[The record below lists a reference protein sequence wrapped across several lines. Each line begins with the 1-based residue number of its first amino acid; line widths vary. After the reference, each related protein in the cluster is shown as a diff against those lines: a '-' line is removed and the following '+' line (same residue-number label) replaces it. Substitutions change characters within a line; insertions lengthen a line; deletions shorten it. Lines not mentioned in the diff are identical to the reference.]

1 MIQKSCF
8 WIYLKFLFF
17 FKKWNIPGAYLFI
30 TEGEIHFLSYNLLH
44 KTPWHYTI
52 LPLERYQ
59 PSLAHL
65 FMFKWDTALLSV
77 LKFRNKIRIIQAQK
91 RIDVVF
97 CILSLSLSLVH
108 PVHTKLCVRVLTTA
122 CTPTFSSVIYTL
134 QARQMRN
141 TADTRTQ
148 VSCLA
153 LSTLLT
159 RIVSEICY

>member
-1 MIQKSCF
+1 M
-8 WIYLKFLFF
+8 
-17 FKKWNIPGAYLFI
+17 FI
-30 TEGEIHFLSYNLLH
+30 TEGEIRFLSYNLLH

-97 CILSLSLSLVH
+97 CILSLSLSCL
-108 PVHTKLCVRVLTTA
+108 LLTHEIVCA
-122 CTPTFSSVIYTL
+122 CTYYCLHSNIFFSDIYLASKTDEKHRWYPNTSQLLSVVH
-134 QARQMRN
+134 AVN
-141 TADTRTQ
+141 TH
-148 VSCLA
+148 CKWNM
-153 LSTLLT
+153 LLK
-159 RIVSEICY
+159 